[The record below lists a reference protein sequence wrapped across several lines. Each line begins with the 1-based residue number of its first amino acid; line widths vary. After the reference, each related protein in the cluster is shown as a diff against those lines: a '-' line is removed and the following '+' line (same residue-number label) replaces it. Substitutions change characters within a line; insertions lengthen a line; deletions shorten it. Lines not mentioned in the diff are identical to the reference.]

1 MLATSS
7 LKRYKQDMVQYSLVS
22 YRTKPA
28 IVVSVDIDRIV
39 IRLIDGEERRVRA
52 KDVTILHNGPLRSFS
67 EQQASSSAASEVEEA
82 LELLQEENPGGIKE
96 IPWTDFTELAWNS
109 AQATDIVAAWR
120 ILQSN
125 PAIELTERGFRLKSS
140 GELEKSLEKKS
151 VRKSWH
157 NNELFLSIPSETL

>member
-1 MLATSS
+1 
-7 LKRYKQDMVQYSLVS
+7 
-22 YRTKPA
+22 
-28 IVVSVDIDRIV
+28 
-39 IRLIDGEERRVRA
+39 VRA

-67 EQQASSSAASEVEEA
+67 EQQTSSSTASEVEEA

-140 GELEKSLEKKS
+140 GELEKSLEKEK
-151 VRKSWH
+151 RKK
-157 NNELFLSIPSETL
+157 ELAQQRTILSIPSETL